1 MVQNYIVRKLFNLKV
16 YFVKNF
22 YCVIFYFSRHLRD
35 FVSWLSSE
43 PMWIY
48 YIDCFKN
55 SMWPKGKLAPYPP
68 PRTDLVIFIF
78 QFFIPLTNLYTD
90 FVLEVKFVKPFEF
103 YQTLSTLKFL
113 YFFYIFLYFYIFI
126 FIFIFIFLYHSLC

>member
-1 MVQNYIVRKLFNLKV
+1 MPLKCRYLKLSNGLELYSKKV
-16 YFVKNF
+16 IQPQSILCKKLLLCF
-22 YCVIFYFSRHLRD
+22 FYFSRHLRD

-78 QFFIPLTNLYTD
+78 QYFKPLTN
-90 FVLEVKFVKPFEF
+90 FKFIHRFCP
-103 YQTLSTLKFL
+103 
-113 YFFYIFLYFYIFI
+113 
-126 FIFIFIFLYHSLC
+126 